1 MIFKS
6 NINKEF
12 ELLGYRNM
20 KRVIVVLNIFTESKE
35 LDKVAAA
42 IAALPEAIDVYEIT
56 GEYDIVALV
65 GANDIASFRDFLK
78 NKILKINGVNS
89 TVTSLILHT
98 HKKNGK
104 AVYE

>member
-1 MIFKS
+1 MK
-6 NINKEF
+6 
-12 ELLGYRNM
+12 NM
-20 KRVIVVLNIFTESKE
+20 VVVINIFTESKE

-42 IAALPEAIDVYEIT
+42 IAALPESIDVYEVT

-65 GANDIASFRDFLK
+65 GADDIASFRDFLK

-98 HKKNGK
+98 HKEDGK
-104 AVYE
+104 IVYK

>member
-1 MIFKS
+1 MK
-6 NINKEF
+6 
-12 ELLGYRNM
+12 NM
-20 KRVIVVLNIFTESKE
+20 VVVINIFTESKE

-42 IAALPEAIDVYEIT
+42 IAALPESIDVYEVT

-65 GANDIASFRDFLK
+65 GADDIASFRDFLK

-98 HKKNGK
+98 HKENGK
-104 AVYE
+104 IVYK

>member
-1 MIFKS
+1 MK
-6 NINKEF
+6 
-12 ELLGYRNM
+12 NM
-20 KRVIVVLNIFTESKE
+20 VVVINIFTESKE

-42 IAALPEAIDVYEIT
+42 IAALPESIDVYEVT

-98 HKKNGK
+98 HKENGK
-104 AVYE
+104 IVYK

>member
-1 MIFKS
+1 MK
-6 NINKEF
+6 
-12 ELLGYRNM
+12 NM
-20 KRVIVVLNIFTESKE
+20 VVVINIFTESKE

-42 IAALPEAIDVYEIT
+42 IAALPESVDVYEVT

-65 GANDIASFRDFLK
+65 GADDIASFRDFLK

-98 HKKNGK
+98 HKENGK
-104 AVYE
+104 IVYK

>member
-1 MIFKS
+1 MK
-6 NINKEF
+6 
-12 ELLGYRNM
+12 NM
-20 KRVIVVLNIFTESKE
+20 VVVINIFTESKE

-42 IAALPEAIDVYEIT
+42 IAALPESIDVYEVT

-98 HKKNGK
+98 HKEDGK
-104 AVYE
+104 VVYK